1 VVWREGSRTDEVVGS
16 ERRRRG
22 ARKAMLMERR
32 FRKML
37 EIGVWW
43 CVVQCG
49 YTRRGKI
56 QRGCHSRNVNR
67 NSRRRPLCC
76 INESKARPYARVRQF
91 EFFDLIPPALY
102 AFEDTDRKDIG
113 IMVMYASRKENAFE
127 TSSTCWISRPIA
139 PVKYGGMRNAISPT
153 CVSATSRRTC
163 VHPHRG

>member
-32 FRKML
+32 FRKVL

-127 TSSTCWISRPIA
+127 TSSTLLDLPSDRPCK
-139 PVKYGGMRNAISPT
+139 VRRNAQ
-153 CVSATSRRTC
+153 CN
-163 VHPHRG
+163 